1 MVRFLLD
8 TNILV
13 FLIVGEGISQD
24 TKNIINNYVNKL
36 YMSSLSILEIS
47 HLIKNEKVKTSFKT
61 IEELVKF
68 LQDDYYIDIL
78 HTKDQHLQTLY
89 ELEPIVKHSDPIDHF
104 IISQAITERM
114 VLVSSDT
121 KFNDYK
127 TQNLQFV
134 FNKR

>member
-1 MVRFLLD
+1 MRCLLD
-8 TNILV
+8 TNIIL
-13 FLIVGEGISQD
+13 FLTSGDNISND
-24 TKNIINNYVNKL
+24 VMNIIEDYTNKL
-36 YMSSLSILEIS
+36 YVSSLSILEIS
-47 HLIKNEKVKTSFKT
+47 HLFKSQKIKSSFKNVD
-61 IEELVKF
+61 ELVIF
-68 LQDDYYIDIL
+68 IQNRYYIDIL

-89 ELEPIVKHSDPIDHF
+89 ELEPIAKHSDPIDHF